1 MSLFYSMIKLKK
13 FYLLLFFCISS
24 ITLTFCKHSDRNYSK
39 VQKCDYGKE
48 YIKGQCVEPIPAI
61 ISNTDTP
68 SFTNLPE
75 AYIDENGVYKYIQ
88 IKCNDKIFIRGR
100 KDCKYHKNIYNKFKQ
115 ELNKLNLDAGACK
128 VLGGGRINTNK
139 KSKKIKI
146 YGYSNRYGRV
156 VNQHQV
162 TKDILSKF
170 YQDYDITWT
179 NEGY

>member
-1 MSLFYSMIKLKK
+1 MIKLKK

-39 VQKCDYGKE
+39 VQKCDDGKE
-48 YIKGQCVEPIPAI
+48 HINGQCVEPIPSI

-68 SFTNLPE
+68 SFNNLPE

-100 KDCKYHKNIYNKFKQ
+100 KDCKYHKNIYNKFVQ
-115 ELNKLNLDAGACK
+115 EVKDKHLNKNKCE
-128 VLGGGRINTNK
+128 VLGGGRINKDEKN
-139 KSKKIKI
+139 KKIKI
-146 YGYSNRYGRV
+146 YGYSKTFGRV
-156 VNQHQV
+156 KNQHET
-162 TKDILSKF
+162 TKKILEKF
-170 YQDYDITWT
+170 YPDYEITWT